1 MLKCEIDGMGA
12 TRRQINGE
20 PMEDTD
26 MSTKWTD
33 WIIPTAVCVA
43 YPAIIPLT
51 LLGVLMLSVT
61 CVMKTTP
68 GDEI

>member
-1 MLKCEIDGMGA
+1 MN
-12 TRRQINGE
+12 TN
-20 PMEDTD
+20 
-26 MSTKWTD
+26 WTD

-43 YPAIIPLT
+43 FPAIIPLT

-61 CVMKTTP
+61 SAMKAAP